1 MYEILLCGLMF
12 LPLHIYRANIYTK
25 SIYVYIMS
33 VFSYLLR
40 VLYTGYMQIYKGT
53 YIQGN
58 VYKVY
63 VNIHN

>member
-1 MYEILLCGLMF
+1 MF
-12 LPLHIYRANIYTK
+12 LPLHRANIYTK

-33 VFSYLLR
+33 VFSYLLIAGN
-40 VLYTGYMQIYKGT
+40 VLYTGYMQINKGT

>member
-12 LPLHIYRANIYTK
+12 LPLHRANIYTK

-40 VLYTGYMQIYKGT
+40 VLYTGYMQINRGT